1 MNLSFDPLHRA
12 AMRKRFPS
20 QWLGNLFSSAVKFC
34 RSAQRSRRPRPR
46 QEGTLIVQEQV
57 YAFFHADQLDQVML
71 VLHSAAHGFLQSR
84 QLIFQGDYFR
94 FLMRTDLEHSD
105 FLLFA
110 HKPYLRFQNWD
121 GIVHEIF
128 LNCKP
133 FFAQNSCRS
142 GALVIDY
149 FPLKCLCQ
157 SLKIS
162 PLSLFP
168 QVFAAN
174 TVGTP

>member
-1 MNLSFDPLHRA
+1 MAWEPFFFRCQILPISTTIPPTAAATRRYPHRSGA
-12 AMRKRFPS
+12 GLRLLP
-20 QWLGNLFSSAVKFC
+20 
-34 RSAQRSRRPRPR
+34 RRPTGSGDGSPS
-46 QEGTLIVQEQV
+46 
-57 YAFFHADQLDQVML
+57 
-71 VLHSAAHGFLQSR
+71 LHCSR
-84 QLIFQGDYFR
+84 LLAEPTTHFQGDYLR
-94 FLMRTDLEHSD
+94 FLMRTDLEHSG

-121 GIVHEIF
+121 GIIHEIF

-142 GALVIDY
+142 SALVIDY

>member
-1 MNLSFDPLHRA
+1 
-12 AMRKRFPS
+12 
-20 QWLGNLFSSAVKFC
+20 
-34 RSAQRSRRPRPR
+34 
-46 QEGTLIVQEQV
+46 
-57 YAFFHADQLDQVML
+57 ML

-84 QLIFQGDYFR
+84 QLIFHGDYFR

-133 FFAQNSCRS
+133 F
-142 GALVIDY
+142 L
-149 FPLKCLCQ
+149 
-157 SLKIS
+157 LKILAEAV
-162 PLSLFP
+162 PWLLTIFP
-168 QVFAAN
+168 
-174 TVGTP
+174 